1 MPFYN
6 YRCNSCEGVFE
17 VFHLMTEEW
26 DICTICNTRDI
37 EKVPSEILTSK
48 KVGNSKV
55 GDLVKKH
62 IEEAKLDIKQEKERL
77 KGQAIK

>member
-26 DICTICNTRDI
+26 HICTICDADDV
-37 EKVPSEILTSK
+37 EKVPSEILTAN
-48 KVGNSKV
+48 KVDNSKV

-62 IEEAKLDIKQEKERL
+62 IEEAKMDIRQEKKRL
-77 KGQAIK
+77 KGQVIK